1 MDHRYAYQSGKSQ
14 ISKWLRDLIQTN
26 NSFLSLEYPMRA
38 FYHQMSIRGF
48 TPKLKQLEQLQL
60 ELDNEE
66 ENTIIKQSLLR
77 SLAKTDQGRTNS
89 TQVAPSS
96 REQTET
102 K

>member
-1 MDHRYAYQSGKSQ
+1 
-14 ISKWLRDLIQTN
+14 
-26 NSFLSLEYPMRA
+26 MRA

-66 ENTIIKQSLLR
+66 ENIIIKQSLLR
-77 SLAKTDQGRTNS
+77 SLAKTDQGLTNS
-89 TQVAPSS
+89 TQVVPSS
-96 REQTET
+96 RQQTET